1 MYDNEFETTENS
13 IWTKDKI
20 EPQHICYP
28 LVPWLFFRSTS
39 HMDILTVCYPQLWW
53 IVCPCFL
60 FFIIIFFLFSSI
72 EDWRNH
78 QNASNRRAWDTR
90 QSWWEVYPSNCSLY
104 ICYGANKD
112 NSLNKLLHVAIN
124 YLILM
129 TSVFDLG
136 VLLVTTWGWL
146 NLEKYQS
153 NQLLGHIEA
162 FSSRDSTAVKRVMNL
177 GWCCLEIN
185 SQSYFNPPEN
195 TWQLNSDQIIL
206 NCFSLF
212 NLNV

>member
-39 HMDILTVCYPQLWW
+39 RMDILTVCYPQPWW
-53 IVCPCFL
+53 IVWPCFL
-60 FFIIIFFLFSSI
+60 FFIIIFFLFSST

-90 QSWWEVYPSNCSLY
+90 QSWWEVCPSNCSLY
-104 ICYGANKD
+104 ICCGANKEIL
-112 NSLNKLLHVAIN
+112 LNKLLHVVIN
-124 YLILM
+124 CLILM

-153 NQLLGHIEA
+153 NQLQRLKTYYWIFLAILKHFQA
-162 FSSRDSTAVKRVMNL
+162 
-177 GWCCLEIN
+177 EIRQQWRE
-185 SQSYFNPPEN
+185 S
-195 TWQLNSDQIIL
+195 WIWGD
-206 NCFSLF
+206 
-212 NLNV
+212 VWK